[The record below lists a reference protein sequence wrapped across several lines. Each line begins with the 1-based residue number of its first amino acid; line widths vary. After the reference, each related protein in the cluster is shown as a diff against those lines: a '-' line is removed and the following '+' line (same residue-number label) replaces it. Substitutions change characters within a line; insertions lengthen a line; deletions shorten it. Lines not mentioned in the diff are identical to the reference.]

1 MLSAP
6 DRGAR
11 RLQTVFAVSLV
22 LYIGIQVWLVS
33 SPIPFLSDS
42 ANYVSYARLAL
53 AEHTYYP
60 NPQSL
65 YSAWIVAPVYIN
77 YTAVILRVFDSEY
90 SILWFNIML
99 NLAQL
104 ALVVLIVRRWYGV
117 AAGYVAGF
125 IYMLYLNNLGLVMQN
140 VTELM
145 FGIFMLASIYYYTRE
160 KKTSDAVLC
169 GLFAGLALGVRP
181 TAWALILVYILI
193 YLYDLY
199 ARTYEHKR
207 MALILAG
214 VACYCL
220 AMGYLSK
227 RNVGRYEYTSTTGPS
242 NLIMSAIPE
251 ANGVFYGQF
260 FKTDSTY
267 RAIKTY
273 PERDKY
279 LMQRSKQYIA
289 EHPMEWVGLMP
300 RKVYS
305 TFVFDGWAVEHLLGS
320 SDWNLNTY
328 LKGDAAVKQEFQKL
342 PALTRV
348 KFWVFN
354 VWQQVLYGGIMVTF
368 LYQLYRL
375 VRAKGR
381 REEYL
386 INLFILIGVG
396 LSIVSSVGNPRY
408 KYTFLIAAILVIS
421 PIIAKWLERLAHA
434 AVPADGSSR

>member
-6 DRGAR
+6 DRRAR
-11 RLQTVFAVSLV
+11 RLKTLFVVSLV

-42 ANYVSYARLAL
+42 ANYVRYARLAL
-53 AEHTYYP
+53 EEHTYYP

-77 YTAVILRVFDSEY
+77 YTAVILKVFEDTY

-99 NLAQL
+99 NLIQL
-104 ALVVLIVRRWYGV
+104 ALVMLIVRRWYGEV
-117 AAGYVAGF
+117 AGYVAAF
-125 IYMLYLNNLGLVMQN
+125 LYMLYLNNLGLVMQN

-145 FGIFMLASIYYYTRE
+145 FGVFMLASIYYYTGE
-160 KKTSDAVLC
+160 KKTSNAILC
-169 GLFAGLALGVRP
+169 GIFTGLALGVRP
-181 TAWALILVYILI
+181 TAMALILVYILI
-193 YLYDLY
+193 YLYDVY
-199 ARTYEHKR
+199 TRKYEHKQIV
-207 MALILAG
+207 LILAG
-214 VACYCL
+214 VVCYCL
-220 AMGYLSK
+220 AMGMLSK
-227 RNVGRYEYTSTTGPS
+227 RNIGQFEYTSTTGPS
-242 NLIMSAIPE
+242 NLILSAIPE

-260 FKTDSTY
+260 FKTDGTY

-279 LMQRSKQYIA
+279 LMQRSRRYIA
-289 EHPMEWVGLMP
+289 AHPMKWVGLIP
-300 RKVYS
+300 RKIYS

-320 SDWNLNTY
+320 STWNLNTY
-328 LKGDAAVKQEFQKL
+328 LKGGASVKQKFQKL
-342 PALTRV
+342 PVLTRV

-354 VWQQVLYGGIMVTF
+354 VWQQVLYGVMMVIF

-375 VRAKGR
+375 IRKKGR

-408 KYTFLIAAILVIS
+408 KYNFLIAAILVIS
-421 PIIAKWLERLAHA
+421 PVIAQWTMRAHRRLLKT
-434 AVPADGSSR
+434 R

>member
-6 DRGAR
+6 DRSAR
-11 RLQTVFAVSLV
+11 RLKTLFIVSLV

-42 ANYVSYARLAL
+42 ANYVRYARLAL
-53 AEHTYYP
+53 EEHTYYP

-77 YTAVILRVFDSEY
+77 YTAVILEVFEDTY
-90 SILWFNIML
+90 AILWFNIVL
-99 NLAQL
+99 NLTQL
-104 ALVVLIVRRWYGV
+104 ALVVLIVRRWYGDV
-117 AAGYVAGF
+117 AGYVAAF
-125 IYMLYLNNLGLVMQN
+125 LYMLYLNNLGIVMQN

-145 FGIFMLASIYYYTRE
+145 FGVFMLASIYYYTGDKR
-160 KKTSDAVLC
+160 TSNAILC
-169 GLFAGLALGVRP
+169 GLFTGLALGVRP
-181 TAWALILVYILI
+181 TAMALVLVYILI
-193 YLYDLY
+193 YLYDVY
-199 ARTYEHKR
+199 TRQYEHKQIV
-207 MALILAG
+207 LILAG

-220 AMGYLSK
+220 AMGMLSK
-227 RNVGRYEYTSTTGPS
+227 RNIGQFEYTSTTGPS

-273 PERDKY
+273 PERDEY
-279 LMQRSKQYIA
+279 LMKRSKQYIA
-289 EHPMEWVGLMP
+289 EHPLEWVGLMP
-300 RKVYS
+300 RKIYA
-305 TFVFDGWAVEHLLGS
+305 TFVFDGWAVEYLLGS

-328 LKGDAAVKQEFQKL
+328 LKGGATVKQEFQQL
-342 PALTRV
+342 PVLTQV

-354 VWQQVLYGGIMVTF
+354 IWQQTLYAVIMVIF

-375 VRAKGR
+375 IRTKGR

-408 KYTFLIAAILVIS
+408 KYNFLIAAILVIS
-421 PIIAKWLERLAHA
+421 PVVARWTLR
-434 AVPADGSSR
+434 VQRRC